1 MLWLRRWLIDWL
13 ANDAERAE
21 LGLDGAADPS
31 NADNARKAACSRLK
45 LVLTHD
51 RSHLSP
57 EQLQS
62 LRDDLVSV
70 ISKYVEIDQDTLD
83 LRLERAPE
91 GAAIALVAN
100 IPVVATKTMVI
111 KPTNAPPPEASA
123 STDHDIISATAVV
136 SPPIAPAA
144 TVG

>member
-1 MLWLRRWLIDWL
+1 MIWLRKWLIDWL

-21 LGLDGAADPS
+21 LGLEQAEDSSG
-31 NADNARKAACSRLK
+31 NARKAACSRLK

-62 LRDDLVSV
+62 LRDDLVSA

-100 IPVVATKTMVI
+100 IPMLAAV
-111 KPTNAPPPEASA
+111 PTPPPKLVTPETSEDSSATPSKGKETEPSEQPVAAGASA
-123 STDHDIISATAVV
+123 
-136 SPPIAPAA
+136 
-144 TVG
+144 